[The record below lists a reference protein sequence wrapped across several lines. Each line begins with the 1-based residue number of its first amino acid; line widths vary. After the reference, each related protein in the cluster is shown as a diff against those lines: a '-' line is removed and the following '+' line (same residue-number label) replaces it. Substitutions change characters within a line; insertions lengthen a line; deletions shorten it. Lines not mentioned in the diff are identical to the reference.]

1 MKTKSALPFVFLL
14 ALAGSPAFAQD
25 FQQGP
30 GNPGQA
36 VDLTAKVIG
45 IQAEQERTYTLLE
58 ADSGRKGWE
67 GLGGGGR
74 FFWCAK
80 DAPHAIGTNVEVNGI
95 QVDTR
100 RTRWGRRWQVVP
112 VYATKGTCSPE

>member
-1 MKTKSALPFVFLL
+1 MKTKTVLPFVFLL
-14 ALAGSPAFAQD
+14 ALAGSPAFAHD

-30 GNPGQA
+30 GKPGQA
-36 VDLTAKVIG
+36 VHLTGQVIG
-45 IQAEQERTYTLLE
+45 IQDQLGRVYTLVE
-58 ADSGRKGWE
+58 ANSGRKGWE

-112 VYATKGTCSPE
+112 VYATPGTCRPE

>member
-1 MKTKSALPFVFLL
+1 MKTKTVLPFVFLL

-30 GNPGQA
+30 GKPGQT
-36 VDLTAKVIG
+36 VHVTGKVIG
-45 IQAEQERTYTLLE
+45 IQYGLTRVYTLVE
-58 ADSGRKGWE
+58 ADTGRKGWE

-74 FFWCAK
+74 FFWCAQ
-80 DAPHAIGTNVEVNGI
+80 DASYAIGAQVEVNGI

-112 VYATKGTCSPE
+112 VYATAGTCRPE